1 MRRGVWFLVLGVLM
15 AALGAA
21 SAYAAGSTTTSTT
34 TTSTTS
40 TTTAT
45 TTSATTTGTTAT
57 TTTAP
62 PTTFSRLVPSY
73 LSKGCVGGGAAAIA
87 EPGRKVLVFAAG
99 EPGLGPSEYPTKAPI
114 IRFLSSTITGSSCT
128 TAHVTLG
135 SVALFGG
142 VLTARSVDATHG
154 RGTVSGLEIY
164 GSPVALRAG
173 RVMRIGGWGEVTLG
187 KTVGRLTAP
196 LVVQLLAA
204 HHSLPAGTTIAFA
217 FGASTRAVHASTRSQ
232 TPASKA
238 QGLRKSPSKT
248 KKLRRQQSAKPPPD
262 FPTSAS
268 PFTKSGGFT
277 NAARANPVIS
287 IAMRYLGIRYQW
299 GGARP
304 RTGFDCSGLVKYV
317 FAQLGV
323 PLIHYAAAQWHS
335 PGGVWVPPNRLR
347 AGDLVFFTGSDGT
360 RKEPGHV
367 GIYVEDGYFIDAPHT
382 GSFVRVDSLTER
394 KFANEYVGARRIM
407 GASLNRDLLHVTKP
421 DASAKDFLLDLPSPL
436 RTEAL
441 GNAADIANIVPASA
455 HVAAWKTDVPLLVGG
470 PLSGLLALA
479 VVAGAFA
486 FRRRRTAADSSS

>member
-1 MRRGVWFLVLGVLM
+1 MRRGVWFLVLGVLL

-40 TTTAT
+40 TTTT
-45 TTSATTTGTTAT
+45 TTTTPPTGTT

-62 PTTFSRLVPSY
+62 TTAFSRLVPSY

-87 EPGRKVLVFAAG
+87 EPGRQVLVFGTGAS
-99 EPGLGPSEYPTKAPI
+99 GLGPSEYPTKAPI
-114 IRFLSSTITGSSCT
+114 VRFLSSTTTGSACT

-142 VLTARSVDATHG
+142 VVTATSVDATHG

-164 GSPVALRAG
+164 GSPVTLRAG
-173 RVMRIGGWGEVTLG
+173 RAMRIGGWGEVTLG
-187 KTVGRLTAP
+187 KSVGRLTAP

-217 FGASTRAVHASTRSQ
+217 FGASPQAVNASKRSR
-232 TPASKA
+232 THASKA
-238 QGLRKSPSKT
+238 HGSGKSAGKT
-248 KKLRRQQSAKPPPD
+248 KKLRRQQPAKPPPD
-262 FPTSAS
+262 FPASAS
-268 PFTKSGGFT
+268 PFTKGGGFT
-277 NAARANPVIS
+277 NAARANPVVS

-304 RTGFDCSGLVKYV
+304 STGFDCSGLVKYV

-335 PGGVWVPPNRLR
+335 PGGIWVPPNRLR
-347 AGDLVFFTGSDGT
+347 AGDLVFFVGSDGT

-382 GSFVRVDSLTER
+382 GSFVRVDSLTEH
-394 KFANEYVGARRIM
+394 KFANQYVGARRIM
-407 GASLNRDLLHVTKP
+407 GVSLDRNLLQVAKP
-421 DASAKDFLLDLPSPL
+421 DATAKDFLLDLPSPL
-436 RTEAL
+436 RSEAL
-441 GNAADIANIVPASA
+441 GDAAGIVDVVPASA
-455 HVAAWKTDVPLLVGG
+455 HVAGWTTNVPLLVGG
-470 PLSGLLALA
+470 PLSGLLALT

-486 FRRRRTAADSSS
+486 FRRRRTAAGPSS